1 MHRFSAP
8 IILDTVNEQT
18 YPWFLARLREAKVTR
33 VILCGLGPVYRPEGN
48 IQSCATFRAH
58 LAKTA
63 AALREEGFEV
73 AFWIGGFG
81 HGAPLQHET
90 ERDRPTASFTALR
103 GLDGREG
110 GADFCPSDPTFR
122 AAYAKG
128 LRILAALHP
137 DLIMIDDDFRIN
149 VRDAVY
155 DLACFCDR
163 CMGAICDLVGE
174 QMTREEFRK
183 KAFVGGKNPY
193 RCAYMRVTGEN
204 LLSFA
209 REMRAAVDE
218 VDPSVRL
225 GTCMCYDTWDMDGT
239 DGIALAYAFAGRT
252 KPFLRTIGAPYHDIR
267 VGAAV
272 EATRAQA
279 AWCRDAGIE
288 IYAEG
293 DVYPRPRY
301 NVPACSLELFDL
313 ALLASGAVDGDQKYM
328 FDYTRHPS
336 YEPGYVA
343 RHVKNAP
350 LRAGIDALFGDKTPV
365 GVRVV
370 EQMHK
375 VEAWDLPEKL
385 PAPLGRYLHKAFRS
399 RAARMLS
406 EAAVPTAYTDTG
418 YPAVIFGENARGITA
433 AELKNGALLDVTAAR
448 ILQEQGIDVGLLH
461 AEPHT
466 FAGEYYRAKSDTV
479 MGLSAVPF
487 CKMEVSAHAEITTL
501 LLPDRAPG
509 SYRYENREGLRFAV
523 IACDTYAALPD
534 GKQKEYYNNYYRQQE
549 LRDALV
555 WVGRK
560 PLPVRCDGNPYLYAI
575 CAEDAE
581 GTALSVALFNVFE
594 DEILQPVVTLSRPYT
609 AIRFVSGK
617 GRLEGDRVILEE
629 IPPFGTAVFEVQ

>member
-18 YPWFLARLREAKVTR
+18 YPWFLARLREAGITR
-33 VILCGLGPVYRPEGN
+33 VILCGLGSMYRDDGPVRV
-48 IQSCATFRAH
+48 SAAFRTH
-58 LAKTA
+58 LAKATA
-63 AALREEGFEV
+63 DFRADGFEV
-73 AFWIGGFG
+73 AFWVGGFG
-81 HGAPLQHET
+81 HGAPLFHEAGA
-90 ERDRPTASFTALR
+90 ERAASRFTPLR

-110 GADFCPSDPTFR
+110 GADLCPADPDFR
-122 AAYAKG
+122 AAYADG
-128 LRILAALHP
+128 LKILAAMHP
-137 DLIMIDDDFRIN
+137 DLIMLDDDFRTN

-163 CMGAICDLVGE
+163 CMGAICDLLGE
-174 QMTREEFRK
+174 KMSREEFRK

-193 RCAYMRVTGEN
+193 RSAYMAVMGEN
-204 LLSFA
+204 LRTFA
-209 REMRAAVDE
+209 REMRAAVDS
-218 VDPSVRL
+218 VDARIRL

-239 DGIALAYAFAGRT
+239 DGIDLAYAFAGGT

-267 VGAAV
+267 VAAAV

-279 AWCRDAGIE
+279 EWCRGAGIE

-293 DVYPRPRY
+293 DVYPRPRF
-301 NVPACSLELFDL
+301 NVPASSLELFDL
-313 ALLASGAVDGDQKYM
+313 ALLAAGAVDGDQKYM
-328 FDYTRHPS
+328 FDYTRHPT

-350 LRAGIDALFGDKTPV
+350 LRAGIAALFGDKTPV

-370 EQMHK
+370 EKMHK
-375 VEAWDLPEKL
+375 VEEWDLPEAL
-385 PAPLGRYLHKAFRS
+385 PASLGRYLHKGFRS

-418 YPAVIFGENARGITA
+418 YPAVIFGENARGISK

-448 ILQEQGIDVGLLH
+448 ILQEQGIDVGLLA
-461 AEPHT
+461 AEPHG
-466 FAGEYYRAKSDTV
+466 FAGEYYLAKSDTV

-487 CKMEVSAHAEITTL
+487 CKIEAKAQAEITTL
-501 LLPDRAPG
+501 LLPERAPG
-509 SYRYENREGLRFAV
+509 SYRYVNGEGLRFAV

-549 LRDALV
+549 LRDALE
-555 WVGRK
+555 WAGQK
-560 PLPVRCDGNPYLYAI
+560 KMPARCDGNPYLYMI
-575 CAEDAE
+575 CARGE
-581 GTALSVALFNVFE
+581 GGAALSVALFNVFE
-594 DEILQPVVTLSRPYT
+594 DEILQPVVTLSRAYDS
-609 AIRFVSGK
+609 IRFVSGK

-629 IPPFGTAVFEVQ
+629 IPPFGTAVFEVR